1 MRRLKLLHLRVTISK
16 RKQKT
21 YKMSLS
27 LFPVCF
33 FLEKKEKKKKILV
46 KMFDISNIT
55 RYNDV
60 FGFFFFVVD
69 IKKRLVILL

>member
-1 MRRLKLLHLRVTISK
+1 MLRRLKSLQVRLTISK
-16 RKQKT
+16 RKKKT

-33 FLEKKEKKKKILV
+33 FLKKKREKKKILV
-46 KMFDISNIT
+46 KMFDINNIT

-60 FGFFFFVVD
+60 FGFFFVVD